1 MFVTA
6 SRASAAV
13 DFDRVASDAYKMTER
28 EASALLKARF
38 ETAGYAIAENVT
50 LDEQGVHFEID
61 GYDADKHVGYE
72 YVTEEAGDSWDVD
85 GDVIDALNAARRAG
99 QLFVL
104 VVNESDAPD
113 AKSLGKAA
121 DAFLKS
127 LDKPAA
133 KKKPATAAKKPAAKP
148 KKKS

>member
-1 MFVTA
+1 
-6 SRASAAV
+6 
-13 DFDRVASDAYKMTER
+13 MTER
-28 EASALLKARF
+28 DACALLKARF
-38 ETAGYAIAENVT
+38 EQAGYAIAENIT

-99 QLFVL
+99 ELFVL
-104 VVNESDAPD
+104 VVNEADAPD
-113 AKSLGKAA
+113 SGSLGKAA
-121 DAFLKS
+121 DAFIATLVEKKS
-127 LDKPAA
+127 AA
-133 KKKPATAAKKPAAKP
+133 KKKPAPKKPAPPAKKKAAS